1 MLRDLYKKITTH
13 HMNIRAYSMVFA
25 LIAIWIVLWFLTD
38 GTFMTPRNLSNLAR
52 QMAIV
57 GIIACGM
64 VLVIVSGNIDL
75 SVGSLLGMLG
85 GFASITQAYWSWPTP
100 VTISITILLSI
111 VIGTVHGLLI
121 AYQKI
126 PAFIVTLGGLMG
138 YRGVLIGMTG
148 GRSITPMNPDFLFLG
163 QGYLSAQW
171 GIVLAIISIALFT
184 VFSIRVRRAR
194 IKFGFDIQS
203 TKRMLLGIV
212 LFAAVVGVFT
222 TVLNRFRG
230 IPVPVVLL
238 IAVVLVLTFVS
249 GKTRFGRRLY
259 AIGGN
264 IEAARYSGINIE
276 RTVATVFIINAV
288 LSAIA
293 GLVLTARL
301 NSGTVAAGTMAEL
314 DVIAAAVIG
323 GASLAGGIG
332 TVPGAILGALI
343 MASLDNGMS
352 LLNTEA
358 YWQYI
363 VRGTILVLAVW
374 FDVASNK
381 QGK

>member
-1 MLRDLYKKITTH
+1 
-13 HMNIRAYSMVFA
+13 MVLALVVIWFA
-25 LIAIWIVLWFLTD
+25 LSFLTD
-38 GTFMTPRNLSNLAR
+38 GTFLSARNLSNLSR

-85 GFASITQAYWSWPTP
+85 GFAAITQAYWDWTTF
-100 VTISITILLSI
+100 VTISATLILALI
-111 VIGTVHGLLI
+111 IGIVHGYLV

-138 YRGVLIGMTG
+138 YRGVLIGMTR
-148 GRSITPMNPDFLFLG
+148 GRSITPMRPGFLFLG
-163 QGYLSAQW
+163 QSYLPHIVGSMIAVVSVLLFVAFIVAQRRSRRKFRFALESPL
-171 GIVLAIISIALFT
+171 VSIAK
-184 VFSIRVRRAR
+184 V
-194 IKFGFDIQS
+194 
-203 TKRMLLGIV
+203 V
-212 LFAAVVGVFT
+212 LFAVIVTGFT
-222 TVLNRFRG
+222 LVLNSYRG
-230 IPVPVVLL
+230 IPVPVV
-238 IAVVLVLTFVS
+238 IMISVVLILAFIS
-249 GKTRFGRRLY
+249 NKTKFGRRLY

-264 IEAARYSGINIE
+264 IEAAQYSGIDID
-276 RTVATVFIINAV
+276 RAVAIVFVINAI

-352 LLNTEA
+352 LMNTEA

-363 VRGTILVLAVW
+363 VRGTILVFAVW
-374 FDVASNK
+374 FDVVSNK
-381 QGK
+381 KTA